1 MDLEKLND
9 NEVAQLINEAKH
21 FLENFNLTVPMGKFN
36 IDQTVLGESSNLKY
50 IWHAYRG
57 RLDTKYSLHI
67 RFKQNNAHL
76 VRLCINGTRHH
87 NYDGTT
93 VEGNHIHLYR
103 YVNNSIVSYAYP
115 LDNYIFKSNDT
126 LEDAI
131 DKFLQFV
138 NIRT

>member
-9 NEVAQLINEAKH
+9 NEVAQLIDEAKH
-21 FLENFNLTVPMGKFN
+21 FLENFNLTVPLGKFN
-36 IDQTVLGESSNLKY
+36 IDRTVLGESSNLKY

-76 VRLCINGTRHH
+76 VRLCINGTRHR

-115 LDNYIFKSNDT
+115 LDNYIFESNDT